1 MVTQHSEQFDKI
13 AKACG
18 NRYKAVRW
26 LARRTL
32 ELEEQTKD
40 YHIAESKMITWAL
53 TGKCPYSDSQL
64 AMRKHIYE
72 IDNLSEIL
80 EFVLDDEI
88 SNSVRT
94 FYILSVKNKKLTLCD
109 NYELGENRLE
119 RVNILLR
126 MAWYNFK

>member
-1 MVTQHSEQFDKI
+1 MLNQCEFNKL
-13 AKACG
+13 AEACG
-18 NRYKAVRW
+18 NRYVAVKW
-26 LARRTL
+26 LSKQARKL
-32 ELEEQTKD
+32 YKEKSC
-40 YHIAESKMITWAL
+40 YKISESKMITWAL

-64 AMRKHIYE
+64 AMRKHVCE

-80 EFVLDDEI
+80 EFVSDKEI